1 MPNLSNKKSVLHLV
15 TKNADCSSH
24 PMHRKTLG
32 KASRLGQQHR
42 HHTPEAPAQ
51 ARSWPSRAPRQKQAG
66 KQAKEKWDMA
76 AKECRDLNAVFDQ
89 NTGKEKSIN
98 CSQHQAIGRMKTHT
112 TINHSTSST

>member
-1 MPNLSNKKSVLHLV
+1 MSYTLSQKMLTAPAIRCTARHWEKHPGL
-15 TKNADCSSH
+15 ASSIGIT
-24 PMHRKTLG
+24 RQK
-32 KASRLGQQHR
+32 RQHR
-42 HHTPEAPAQ
+42 PDHGHLAP
-51 ARSWPSRAPRQKQAG
+51 RRQKQAG
-66 KQAKEKWDMA
+66 KQVKEKWDIA